1 MTRRAVIY
9 CRVST
14 DDQNCDRQ
22 ISDLKTFAAR
32 AGYEISGIFTETAS
46 GAKCDRDERQKIL
59 ALAQARK
66 INAVLVTEAS
76 RWSRSTIDL
85 ISTLQS
91 LNSWGCSL
99 VAMNGLSLDLSTPQG
114 KLMATM
120 LGAISE
126 FERDL
131 IRERVKSGMAA
142 AKVKGQKFGRPPIK
156 PEQITLIHSLR
167 AQGLSYSQ
175 IAKQSGVGRT
185 KVAELLKCR
194 QNC

>member
-1 MTRRAVIY
+1 MSEKGNKRSNPYLA
-9 CRVST
+9 RV
-14 DDQNCDRQ
+14 
-22 ISDLKTFAAR
+22 KTATLR
-32 AGYEISGIFTETAS
+32 LVSAS
-46 GAKCDRDERQKIL
+46 LFLR
-59 ALAQARK
+59 LAQARK

-91 LNSWGCSL
+91 LNAWGVSL
-99 VAMNGLSLDLSTPQG
+99 VAMNGLSLDLLTPQG

-142 AKVKGQKFGRPPIK
+142 AKAKGQKFGRPPIK
-156 PEQITLIHSLR
+156 PEQITLIYSLR
-167 AQGLSYSQ
+167 NQGLSYSQ

-185 KVAELLKCR
+185 KVAELLK
-194 QNC
+194 QVTHESM